1 MQSRILVIL
10 LVLLFGFTG
19 IHRFYLRYN
28 KVAYYMMALFFSF
41 LVFVGLG
48 FLNLASG
55 SLLAIFLWWIYE
67 TFIVV
72 TGKLKFYQSEILNDK
87 QDIQNIFNSLK
98 KKNSNILLVILK
110 MKSQLWQMDLK
121 IFLLT
126 LKKVAKKT
134 KTRRFKN
141 LDIFF
146 S

>member
-72 TGKLKFYQSEILNDK
+72 TGKLKFYQSEISLHNGK
-87 QDIQNIFNSLK
+87 SIINCRKSTPNS
-98 KKNSNILLVILK
+98 SSSSSK
-110 MKSQLWQMDLK
+110 MP
-121 IFLLT
+121 
-126 LKKVAKKT
+126 KVAAELRSWK
-134 KTRRFKN
+134 
-141 LDIFF
+141 L

>member
-28 KVAYYMMALFFSF
+28 KVAYSMMALFFSF

-72 TGKLKFYQSEILNDK
+72 TGKLKSYQSEILNDK
-87 QDIQNIFNSLK
+87 QEIQKIFNFLK
-98 KKNSNILLVILK
+98 KRI
-110 MKSQLWQMDLK
+110 Q
-121 IFLLT
+121 T
-126 LKKVAKKT
+126 
-134 KTRRFKN
+134 
-141 LDIFF
+141 F

>member
-87 QDIQNIFNSLK
+87 QDIQNNFQLSQEKEFKHSPSNT
-98 KKNSNILLVILK
+98 KNEKSTLANGFENISANIE
-110 MKSQLWQMDLK
+110 KSGKENEKQDDS
-121 IFLLT
+121 
-126 LKKVAKKT
+126 
-134 KTRRFKN
+134 KN
-141 LDIFF
+141 
-146 S
+146 